1 MTFLDDW
8 ILPAVEL
15 LYMCTSPRGFHLL
28 NCMKG
33 DLHLSCL
40 VGVKCC
46 EFAELV
52 VLRLH
57 RHEIL
62 LLTSTEVF
70 PSAFCDSLTRGYIV
84 VQNTMPL
91 PYQYASSILL
101 IG

>member
-1 MTFLDDW
+1 MYIASLRA
-8 ILPAVEL
+8 PG
-15 LYMCTSPRGFHLL
+15 GFHLL

-46 EFAELV
+46 EFAKLV

-84 VQNTMPL
+84 VQSLCLVHISML
-91 PYQYASSILL
+91 PVYC
-101 IG
+101 